1 MRRRCPLL
9 VLLVLACCLVAPP
22 GAASAAPAPEP
33 TCAEGPIRVGD
44 AIEGTPCADRIVAP
58 AGVASV
64 DGGAGNDVIV
74 AGPIPATSPACPTS
88 CHLGVGSQTFEGGP
102 GDDIVFGE
110 RGNDV
115 LEGGEGNDR
124 LYGGI
129 GDDLLR
135 GGPGND
141 LLAGGFGADSIDGE
155 AGDDYVHGDGTI
167 DRIFDTGGG
176 FDTLSYATGVT
187 PGFGPGIETGAANFP
202 SEPEGER
209 GVYLQLGVGGQN
221 GNDGIAALGGGVDEV
236 EAGAFEQI
244 VGTPYSDYI
253 VGSAAAE
260 TIYGGGGA
268 DVIRGGGGN
277 DALHGGADG
286 DLLDGGEGADAL
298 EGEAGSD
305 NCLGGETVAGC
316 EGSASAVA
324 PRDTS
329 KAEVGLTAVA
339 GYSQLYL
346 TGSSGEDTVSLAYG
360 ASAVSATLASGS
372 FDTAATS
379 AGGCSVSAMEASCP
393 LTLPLDSVIAAG
405 MGGEDSVT
413 ASNFPDLVSVV
424 LTGGAGNDTLTGG
437 EASEDVLVDGPGTG
451 NDQLSALGGDD
462 ALLHNGGADQRAGGN
477 GNDLFLSVSICDGD
491 ALDGGPGRDNASW
504 ARLEGQVEARLDL
517 GQDGEPGSGPTP
529 ECAGGVA
536 DSLAGIEDLEGSNG
550 ADVLYG
556 DNGPNQLLGHAGAD
570 SYFALAGDDSI
581 LANSGDDDAV
591 IDCGEGTD
599 SALIDRNP
607 PYDDPAPIECE
618 AVAEADPNNFRT
630 VTELPPPPPPPVAKP
645 APRPDRTPPQTR
657 ITHHPPKLVLLGPRP
672 RRVAFRF
679 VATEAG
685 STFSCRLDSQP
696 YRRCRSP
703 RAYLIRPDRHTFRV
717 ISTDSQNNRDR
728 SPAIFRF
735 RAKRR

>member
-1 MRRRCPLL
+1 VRRQCSLL
-9 VLLVLACCLVAPP
+9 VLLALACCWVAP
-22 GAASAAPAPEP
+22 AADAAPAPEP
-33 TCAEGPIRVGD
+33 SCAEGPARVGD
-44 AIEGTPCADRIVAP
+44 TIEGTPCADHIVAP

-74 AGPIPATSPACPTS
+74 AAPIAATSPACPTS
-88 CHLGVGSQTFEGGP
+88 CHLGVGSQTFEGGS

-110 RGNDV
+110 RGNDT
-115 LEGGEGNDR
+115 LLGGEGNDR

-167 DRIFDTGGG
+167 DRILDTGGG
-176 FDTLSYATGVT
+176 FDTLSYATGIT
-187 PGFGPGIETGAANFP
+187 PGFGAGVETGAANFP

-221 GNDGIAALGGGVDEV
+221 ANNGIAALGGGVDEV
-236 EAGAFEQI
+236 EAGAFERI
-244 VGTPYSDYI
+244 IGTPYSDYI
-253 VGSAAAE
+253 VGSDASE

-268 DVIRGGGGN
+268 DVIRGGGGG
-277 DALHGGADG
+277 DLLHGGADG
-286 DLLDGGEGADAL
+286 DDLDGGEGIDAL
-298 EGEAGSD
+298 SGEGGSD
-305 NCLGGETVAGC
+305 NCLNGETLANCG
-316 EGSASAVA
+316 GSADAVT
-324 PRDTS
+324 PRDTT
-329 KAEVGLTAVA
+329 KVEVGFTAVA
-339 GYSQLYL
+339 GYTQLYL
-346 TGSSGEDTVSLAYG
+346 TGSSGKDTVSLTYG
-360 ASAVSATLASGS
+360 AGAVTVVLSSGS
-372 FDTAATS
+372 FDPAA
-379 AGGCSVSAMEASCP
+379 AADGCSISATEASCP
-393 LTLPLDSVIAAG
+393 LALPLDSVVAAG
-405 MGGEDSVT
+405 MGGEDTVT
-413 ASNFPDLVSVV
+413 ASNFPDLVDVV

-437 EASEDVLVDGPGTG
+437 DASEDVLVDGPGSG
-451 NDQLSALGGDD
+451 SDQLSSLGGDD

-517 GQDGEPGSGPTP
+517 GQDGEPGSGAAP
-529 ECAGGVA
+529 ECSGGAV
-536 DSLAGIEDLEGSNG
+536 DSLSGIEDLEGSNG

-556 DNGPNQLLGHAGAD
+556 DGGPNQILGHAGTD
-570 SYFALAGDDSI
+570 SYFALGGEDSI

-599 SALIDRNP
+599 SALVDRHPTYN
-607 PYDDPAPIECE
+607 DPAPIECE
-618 AVAEADPNNFRT
+618 SVAEADPNNFRT
-630 VTELPPPPPPPVAKP
+630 VTELPPPPPPPVVER
-645 APRPDRTPPQTR
+645 APRPDRKPPQTR
-657 ITHHPPKLVLLGPRP
+657 ITRHPSKLVLLGRRP
-672 RRVAFRF
+672 RRLVFRF
-679 VATEAG
+679 VASEAG
-685 STFSCRLDSQP
+685 STFLCRLDSQP

-703 RAYLIRPDRHTFRV
+703 RAYRVGAGEHLFRV
-717 ISTDSQNNRDR
+717 AAIDSQHNRDR

>member
-1 MRRRCPLL
+1 LFPALL
-9 VLLVLACCLVAPP
+9 ALACCPAAPEA
-22 GAASAAPAPEP
+22 AASAAPTPEP
-33 TCAEGPIRVGD
+33 TCAEGPLRVGD
-44 AIEGTPCADRIVAP
+44 TIEGTPCADRIVAP
-58 AGVASV
+58 ASVASV
-64 DGGAGNDVIV
+64 DGGAGDDVIV
-74 AGPIPATSPACPTS
+74 VGPIAATSAPCPTS

-102 GDDIVFGE
+102 GDDVVFGE

-135 GGPGND
+135 GGPGDD

-155 AGDDYVHGDGTI
+155 GGDDYVHGDGTI

-176 FDTLSYATGVT
+176 FDTLSYATGIT
-187 PGFGPGIETGAANFP
+187 PGFGAGVETSAAEFP
-202 SEPEGER
+202 SGAEGER

-221 GNDGIAALGGGVDEV
+221 ANNGIAALGGGVDEV

-244 VGTPYSDYI
+244 IGTAYADYI
-253 VGSAAAE
+253 VGSAAPE
-260 TIYGGGGA
+260 TIYGGGGT
-268 DVIRGGGGN
+268 DVIRGGGGG
-277 DALHGGADG
+277 DSLHGGADG
-286 DLLDGGEGADAL
+286 DLLDGGEGTDAL

-305 NCLGGETVAGC
+305 NCIGGETAAGC

-324 PRDTS
+324 PRDTT
-329 KAEVGLTAVA
+329 KVEIGLTAVA
-339 GYSQLYL
+339 GHSQLYL
-346 TGSSGEDTVSLAYG
+346 TGSSGKDAVSLSYG
-360 ASAVSATLASGS
+360 ASAVTATLSSGG
-372 FDTAATS
+372 FDTSAA
-379 AGGCSVSAMEASCP
+379 AGGGCSVSATEASCP
-393 LTLPLDSVIAAG
+393 LALPLDSVVAAG
-405 MGGEDSVT
+405 MGGEDSIT
-413 ASNFPDLVSVV
+413 ASNFPDLVDVI
-424 LTGGAGNDTLTGG
+424 LTGGTGNDALTGG
-437 EASEDVLVDGPGTG
+437 EASEDVLVDGPGSG
-451 NDQLSALGGDD
+451 GDQLSSLGGDD

-517 GQDGEPGSGPTP
+517 GQDGEPGSGAPQ
-529 ECAGGVA
+529 CSGGA
-536 DSLAGIEDLEGSNG
+536 LDSLSGIEDLEGSNG

-556 DNGPNQLLGHAGAD
+556 DGGPNQILGHAGAD
-570 SYFALAGDDSI
+570 AYFALAGEDSI

-607 PYDDPAPIECE
+607 PYSDPAPIGCE
-618 AVAEADPNNFRT
+618 SIAEADPNNFRT
-630 VTELPPPPPPPVAKP
+630 ATELPPPPPPPVVEP
-645 APRPDRTPPQTR
+645 RPRPDRKPPQTR
-657 ITHHPPKLVLLGPRP
+657 ITRHPSKLVLLGRHP
-672 RRVAFRF
+672 RRVVFRF
-679 VATEAG
+679 AATEAG

-703 RAYLIRPDRHTFRV
+703 RAYLIRPGGHTFRV
-717 ISTDSQNNRDR
+717 VSTDSQNNRDR